1 MSGIIGMERGVR
13 GKVAGFRTHILVCV
27 GAAMTSMT
35 GQYIILYVHENNMVR
50 LRIVNKEPPAPGAV
64 IVEPGLEDL
73 FLYYFGEEAKEE
85 KLHVN

>member
-1 MSGIIGMERGVR
+1 
-13 GKVAGFRTHILVCV
+13 
-27 GAAMTSMT
+27 
-35 GQYIILYVHENNMVR
+35 MVR